1 MSTKGKD
8 GDELGG
14 KTACITLTMEC
25 CRAGQV
31 MGIGCDDA
39 FVVSDT
45 WAQAGVLY
53 PREADRLA
61 WTLKNS
67 LPTILGSSTVC
78 SVRRA
83 PGGGRR

>member
-1 MSTKGKD
+1 
-8 GDELGG
+8 
-14 KTACITLTMEC
+14 
-25 CRAGQV
+25 

-67 LPTILGSSTVC
+67 LPTILGPATRSHPATHRC
-78 SVRRA
+78 QERQVRWRF
-83 PGGGRR
+83 RV